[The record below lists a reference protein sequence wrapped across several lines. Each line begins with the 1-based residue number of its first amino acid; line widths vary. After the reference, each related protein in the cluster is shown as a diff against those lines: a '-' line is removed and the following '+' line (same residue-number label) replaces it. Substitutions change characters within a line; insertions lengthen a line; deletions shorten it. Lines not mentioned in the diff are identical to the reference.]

1 MCGHLTRDPQTGL
14 AIIKP
19 GLWVLPRQVPFLC
32 MPDRSPAMASS
43 IHVVIHNANVRSCH
57 QTNDIHTHDEIPL
70 VPQLHCL
77 LVLGQG
83 CDSTLQGA
91 AQPPTHTHTYKST
104 NPWTEG
110 PTDTHIQINVRTYEE
125 QTSTRTLAVAHKHK
139 CIHTATGPHR
149 HTHTH
154 THTQTNTISCTCAH
168 TRAHTHTHTQCHMHD
183 EANGG

>member
-91 AQPPTHTHTYKST
+91 AQPPTHTHTNQPIHGQRGPQTHTYKLMYAHMKNKQALAHLQLHT
-104 NPWTEG
+104 NTNAYTPKLAR
-110 PTDTHIQINVRTYEE
+110 TD
-125 QTSTRTLAVAHKHK
+125 
-139 CIHTATGPHR
+139 
-149 HTHTH
+149 THTH

-168 TRAHTHTHTQCHMHD
+168 TRAHTHTQCHMHD